1 VTGRVDGSNGI
12 ARRMRRYWDDRA
24 RENAAFYVA
33 TTVTYDAPDL
43 DKFFHAGDLI
53 VREALLDSPVQ
64 PQGRVRAL
72 EIGSGLGR
80 VCKAL
85 APHFERVLGID
96 VSVEMVQRARNMVRE
111 PNVTFEV
118 GDGMTLKAADD
129 ASVDFVIT
137 FTVLQH
143 LPSRTVIAGYL
154 REAARALRSGG
165 VLAAQWNGDAH
176 PLRYRLRCWRL
187 RLQQRLGAVRDN
199 RVAPEFLGTPVP
211 VEYVCGVL
219 RDVGLVIEATKGEG
233 TLFSWVWA
241 RKP

>member
-1 VTGRVDGSNGI
+1 VKGRVDGRDGVTG
-12 ARRMRRYWDDRA
+12 RMRRYWDDRA
-24 RENAAFYVA
+24 RENAAFYVD

-43 DKFFHAGDLI
+43 DKFFRAGDLI
-53 VREALLDSPVQ
+53 VREALLESPIQ
-64 PQGRVRAL
+64 PRGRVRAL

-80 VCKAL
+80 VSKAL
-85 APHFERVLGID
+85 APHFKQVFGID
-96 VSVEMVQRARNMVRE
+96 VSAEMVQRAQSIVKE

-118 GDGMTLKAADD
+118 GDGLTLEAADD

-143 LPSRTVIAGYL
+143 LPNRTVIAGYL
-154 REAARALRSGG
+154 REAARALRPGG

-187 RLQQRLGAVRDN
+187 RFQQRLGVVRDN

-211 VEYVCGVL
+211 VSYVCGVL
-219 RDVGLVIEATKGEG
+219 RDAGLVIEATKGEG